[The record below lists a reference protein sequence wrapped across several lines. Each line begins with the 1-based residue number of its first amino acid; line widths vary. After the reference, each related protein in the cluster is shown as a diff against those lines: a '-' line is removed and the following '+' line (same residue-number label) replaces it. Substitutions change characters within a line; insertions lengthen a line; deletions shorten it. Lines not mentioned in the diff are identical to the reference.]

1 MHYKIQDCLIN
12 THNRTLNKNGNII
25 PLTPKLFR
33 LLMLFIESGDQLVS
47 KSSIRKHVWQGQ
59 LVCETTLY
67 KTVQRLRVLLGDDGE
82 GQTVIR
88 TIHGEGYM
96 MLTRYRKAGWW
107 FQLYQKWLT
116 RQASSAPI

>member
-1 MHYKIQDCLIN
+1 
-12 THNRTLNKNGNII
+12 
-25 PLTPKLFR
+25 
-33 LLMLFIESGDQLVS
+33 MLFIESGDQLVS
-47 KSSIRKHVWQGQ
+47 KSSIRKQVWQGQ

-96 MLTRYRKAGWW
+96 MLTRHRRAGWW
-107 FQLYQKWLT
+107 FQLYQKWLA
-116 RQASSAPI
+116 RQTSSAPV